1 MELDPQE
8 AFAKHD
14 EKRNVQNGVGI
25 QIVTLNPISK
35 KEASKERMQGEREP
49 PKEECKEKYPE
60 TRGWLGNYFRTSG
73 ESLRQIVLQDA
84 DLLGARQLL
93 LLDLGLDPI
102 PNSGRVSV
110 CGLGLLCG
118 GAAGGTGRGRASL
131 THEGGAHRGSH
142 RNGRK
147 ERCVTAAE
155 RKEEDDGGG
164 VG

>member
-1 MELDPQE
+1 
-8 AFAKHD
+8 
-14 EKRNVQNGVGI
+14 VQNGVWI
-25 QIVTLNPISK
+25 QIVKMNPISK

-60 TRGWLGNYFRTSG
+60 ARGWLGNYFWTGG
-73 ESLRQIVLQDA
+73 ESFRRIVLQDA
-84 DLLGARQLL
+84 DLLDARQLL

-102 PNSGRVSV
+102 PNSRRVGV
-110 CGLGLLCG
+110 CGLGLLRG

-131 THEGGAHRGSH
+131 THEGGAQWGSH

-147 ERCVTAAE
+147 ERCVAGAE